1 MLVIN
6 KVPYY
11 LSNGIIA
18 EFKKD
23 LEARD
28 DHRTL
33 LSDCFKEMDELKA
46 DILDHQPCNAPS
58 LPWYAEYNR
67 AEEVFD
73 VLSQHNTQ
81 LTTLS
86 SQTNT
91 NKRRLNKILDT
102 MTLMDETYGEDY
114 LDFWSTYA
122 ETWGEIL
129 NQFYDNLGYWKKQ
142 KTKIRKNEKQKTK
155 NKNYF

>member
-33 LSDCFKEMDELKA
+33 LSDCLKEMDELKA

-67 AEEVFD
+67 AEEYSTFCR
-73 VLSQHNTQ
+73 
-81 LTTLS
+81 TTTRNLP
-86 SQTNT
+86 
-91 NKRRLNKILDT
+91 LVHFPIP
-102 MTLMDETYGEDY
+102 ETTVA
-114 LDFWSTYA
+114 S
-122 ETWGEIL
+122 I
-129 NQFYDNLGYWKKQ
+129 K
-142 KTKIRKNEKQKTK
+142 
-155 NKNYF
+155 

>member
-33 LSDCFKEMDELKA
+33 LSDCLKEMDELKA

-73 VLSQHNTQ
+73 ILSHYNTQ
-81 LTTLS
+81 LATCS
-86 SQTNT
+86 FSNPR
-91 NKRRLNKILDT
+91 NERRFDKMIET
-102 MTLMDETYGEDY
+102 MTLMDETYGDDY
-114 LDFWSTYA
+114 LYFWSSTM
-122 ETWGEIL
+122 ERGEEIL
-129 NQFYDNLGYWKKQ
+129 HQFYENLGY
-142 KTKIRKNEKQKTK
+142 
-155 NKNYF
+155 